1 MSFFASVLVI
11 LFVIIICSVCTGS
24 SAKSNNNN
32 NKGGYTQSTGNI
44 NVIDTNFK
52 VRKIEC
58 PKCLRMVPASS
69 KFCPGCGYKLEK
81 IVKCPNCG
89 SPVISGYS
97 YCANCGCRLSH

>member
-24 SAKSNNNN
+24 SAKSNN

-97 YCANCGCRLSH
+97 YCANCGCRLSN